1 MTASAAS
8 TPWELGRFD
17 RRSGRSRLL
26 FGRMY
31 EDASI
36 EIGAFPPG
44 GRVLCVASAGCT
56 AMQLAPRHQVVAV
69 DINSVQLEYAR
80 RRCAG
85 GPVVR
90 GSADRFLGF
99 ARAFAPLVGWTR
111 ARLRAFLAL
120 DDPAEQ
126 IAFWRRHLATGRFRL
141 GIDGMLSTGVLRAVF
156 AHDFLRV
163 LPPNAGAVLRGRM
176 ERCFGRHSN
185 RSNPHA
191 SALLL
196 GEMTVEAPPPEART
210 IRFVHAD
217 AAAFLEGEP
226 PGSFD
231 GFTLSNI
238 LDGASPEY
246 ERRLLAAVEHAAVPG
261 ATVVLRSIREAHS
274 DSHAENRA
282 AEDRAMLW
290 GLVEVR
296 TVVTS
301 R

>member
-1 MTASAAS
+1 MTASAAI
-8 TPWELGRFD
+8 TPWERGRLD
-17 RRSGRSRLL
+17 SRSGRRKLL

-44 GRVLCVASAGCT
+44 GRVFCIASAGCT

-69 DINSVQLEYAR
+69 DINPVQLEYAR

-90 GSADRFLGF
+90 GSADRFLGS

-126 IAFWRRHLATGRFRL
+126 IAFWRRHLDTRRFRC
-141 GIDGMLSTGVLRAVF
+141 GIDAMLSTAVLGAVY
-156 AHDFLRV
+156 AHDFVRV
-163 LPPNAGAVLRGRM
+163 LPPHAGAVLHARM
-176 ERCFGRHSN
+176 ERCFARHSN
-185 RSNPHA
+185 RTNPYA

-196 GEMTVEAPPPEART
+196 GETTAPPPPPEAKA

-238 LDGASPEY
+238 PDGTGPEY
-246 ERRLLAAVEHAAVPG
+246 ERRLLAAVERAAAPG
-261 ATVVLRSIREAHS
+261 AIAVLRSMREPEV
-274 DSHAENRA
+274 DSRAENKA

-296 TVVTS
+296 SVVS
-301 R
+301 S